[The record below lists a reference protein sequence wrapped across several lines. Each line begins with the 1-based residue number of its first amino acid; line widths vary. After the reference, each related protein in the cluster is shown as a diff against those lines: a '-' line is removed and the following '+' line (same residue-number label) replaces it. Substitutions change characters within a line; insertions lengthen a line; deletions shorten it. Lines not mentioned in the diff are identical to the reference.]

1 MSTSALGRPVGANSE
16 ETRQR
21 IMAATMRCVG
31 EVGYK
36 QATIREIARAA
47 DMTSGTLYHYFPN
60 KSELVKATFEE
71 SAARAVPRFVQAS
84 DGQGDYL
91 RRLVSLLDES
101 DRLMQEYPHFAAFE
115 QALRD
120 ASAHH
125 LELDVTSATVFKSL
139 WDLITEIVTTAA
151 AAGALSPDADVDGAC
166 GVLYALIRGLT
177 ERAATSSAEEQHAT
191 LQAAKL
197 LVRGQLFGSSTTES
211 NTPTKRRPSRRG
223 TTSAT

>member
-1 MSTSALGRPVGANSE
+1 MSTSAPGRPAGANSE

-47 DMTSGTLYHYFPN
+47 EMTSGTLYHYFPN
-60 KSELVKATFEE
+60 KAELVKATFEE

-84 DGQGDYL
+84 DGNGDFL
-91 RRLVSLLDES
+91 HRLVSLLDES

-120 ASAHH
+120 ESMHH
-125 LELDVTSATVFKSL
+125 LDLDVTSATVFKSL
-139 WDLITEIVTTAA
+139 WELITEIVNSAVA
-151 AAGALSPDADVDGAC
+151 EDALHKNIDADGAR

-197 LVRGQLFGSSTTES
+197 LVCGQLFVTRTTSSS
-211 NTPTKRRPSRRG
+211 GPAKGRRPRRG
-223 TTSAT
+223 TSGAS

>member
-1 MSTSALGRPVGANSE
+1 MSTTALGRPVGANSE

-84 DGQGDYL
+84 DGDGDYL
-91 RRLVSLLDES
+91 QRLVSLLDES

-120 ASAHH
+120 ESVHH

-139 WDLITEIVTTAA
+139 WDLITEIVNSAVA
-151 AAGALSPDADVDGAC
+151 QGSLSRDVDVDGTC

-197 LVRGQLFGSSTTES
+197 LVRGQLFDSSATES
-211 NTPTKRRPSRRG
+211 NAPTKRQRSRRK